1 MHAIQRN
8 NSVLRTHGNRFIHL
22 NKQPQYNSLP
32 VPLELTVASIS
43 LTTLLLAVVFSVL
56 FLLSRQEGTVQNKVI
71 FILLLL
77 PNCSSVYCVVKLCCS
92 IFFCFFVI
100 APRNYASEQGT
111 MNLVISLV

>member
-43 LTTLLLAVVFSVL
+43 LTTLLLAVVLAVL

-71 FILLLL
+71 LIMLLSL
-77 PNCSSVYCVVKLCCS
+77 NCSSVYCLIILF
-92 IFFCFFVI
+92 IFFV
-100 APRNYASEQGT
+100 
-111 MNLVISLV
+111 SLLLRPETTLRSKVR